1 MITYEKFESLI
12 QGFDIEA
19 SNVIACLQSLD
30 KLYVLKTISENDTI
44 ATATSELEMI
54 SIDLRS
60 KFRAELKTSFE
71 IEMDQNAF
79 DEMIFAEFE
88 SEYKIIAS
96 LKNYEFFKNIYESQL
111 FSIYVIIEP
120 NTYYLID
127 EFIKKYEIDFELH
140 PDCIIK
146 VLHFKSLKV
155 KDKLIPKSV
164 EIHNP
169 LLDEYPEMIYAFNDF
184 EVLINGIN
192 EDKNENTIEPM
203 SEEEFDELIEELD
216 NCFSRMV
223 DIELNILAL
232 ISEASRVMDDKKLSL
247 FIAQFK
253 SKINLIIDE
262 S

>member
-44 ATATSELEMI
+44 ATAISELEMI

-96 LKNYEFFKNIYESQL
+96 LKIYEFFKNIYESQL
-111 FSIYVIIEP
+111 FNIYVIIEP
-120 NTYYLID
+120 DTYYLID
-127 EFIKKYEIDFELH
+127 EFIKKYEIDFELR
-140 PDCIIK
+140 PDCIRR
-146 VLHFKSLKV
+146 VLHFKNLKV

-169 LLDEYPEMIYAFNDF
+169 LDGYPEVIYAFNEF

-192 EDKNENTIEPM
+192 KNKNENTIESM

-223 DIELNILAL
+223 DIELNILVL

>member
-12 QGFDIEA
+12 QGFDIEV
-19 SNVIACLQSLD
+19 SNVIACLQSLN

-88 SEYKIIAS
+88 TEYKIIAS
-96 LKNYEFFKNIYESQL
+96 LKTYDFFKNIYESQL
-111 FSIYVIIEP
+111 FDIYVIIEP

-127 EFIKKYEIDFELH
+127 ELIKKYEIDFKLR

-169 LLDEYPEMIYAFNDF
+169 LLDEYPEVIYAFNDF
-184 EVLINGIN
+184 EALINGVN
-192 EDKNENTIEPM
+192 ENENTIEPM
-203 SEEEFDELIEELD
+203 SEKEFDEIIEELD

-223 DIELNILAL
+223 DIELNILVL